1 MYINFFKIKH
11 CITYGK
17 NFLLSII
24 EKEDRNIH
32 SIGFLIFYS
41 IIFFLFFWS
50 KEFQNNY
57 KDQTN

>member
-41 IIFFLFFWS
+41 IIFFLFF
-50 KEFQNNY
+50 
-57 KDQTN
+57 